1 MPPHPAIATTAEIVA
16 ELKAGRMVI
25 LVDEEDRENE
35 GDLVMA
41 AEHITPEA
49 INFMAK
55 HGRGLICLTLTE
67 NRCKKLGLVQMAR
80 NNKTQYGTAF
90 TVSIEAAEGVTTGIS
105 AADRAR
111 TIQVAVAKIIDGR
124 RHRAA
129 RPRFPDYRSRRG
141 RSGPRRTHRGRLRSG
156 RHGRS
161 GTLFGDLRD
170 HERRRHDGPPAGVDG
185 VRQAEHLRIGT
196 IADLIHYR
204 AASETLVE
212 RVISK
217 TVSTAHGDFCL
228 HAYVDRASGATHLA
242 LVKGQIP
249 AGGETL
255 VRVHEPLSVLDFL
268 DPASKQQSFS
278 IDEAQAALAKNGHGV
293 IVLMHRPE
301 DGEALI
307 TRLTGTVNAI
317 PPRIQ
322 TKWDPRT
329 YGIGAQILR
338 DLGVSKMRLL
348 SSPRKMPSMT
358 GFGLE
363 VTGFV
368 TSPAEL

>member
-1 MPPHPAIATTAEIVA
+1 MSPHPAIATTTEIVA

-67 NRCKKLGLVQMAR
+67 ERCRKLGLAQMAR

-111 TIQVAVAKIIDGR
+111 TIQVAVAKNATPDDIVQPGHVFPITAREGGVLVRAGHTEAGCDLAGMAGLQPASVICEIMNDDGTMARLPELIDF
-124 RHRAA
+124 A
-129 RPRFPDYRSRRG
+129 RE
-141 RSGPRRTHRGRLRSG
+141 
-156 RHGRS
+156 HG
-161 GTLFGDLRD
+161 LK
-170 HERRRHDGPPAGVDG
+170 
-185 VRQAEHLRIGT
+185 IGT

-204 AASETLVE
+204 AGSEKLVE
-212 RVISK
+212 RVTSK
-217 TVSTAHGDFCL
+217 NISTAHGEFAM
-228 HAYVDRASGATHLA
+228 HAYVDRASGATHLV
-242 LVKGQIP
+242 LVKGSIP
-249 AGGETL
+249 IGGETL

-268 DPASKQQSFS
+268 DPGSKQQSFS

-301 DGEALI
+301 DGEALLA
-307 TRLTGTVNAI
+307 RLSGQNKNS
-317 PPRIQ
+317 PRAQ
-322 TKWDPRT
+322 SKWDPRT

-338 DLGVSKMRLL
+338 DLGVTKMRLL
-348 SSPRKMPSMT
+348 SSPRRMPSMT
-358 GFGLE
+358 GFDLE

-368 TSPAEL
+368 PSPAEL

>member
-1 MPPHPAIATTAEIVA
+1 MPPHPAIATTEEIVA
-16 ELKAGRMVI
+16 ELKAGRMVV

-41 AEHITPEA
+41 AEHVTPEA

-55 HGRGLICLTLTE
+55 YGRGLVCLTLTGE
-67 NRCKKLGLVQMAR
+67 RCRKLGLSQMAR
-80 NNKTQYGTAF
+80 SNGTQFGTAF

-105 AADRAR
+105 AADRAHTIR
-111 TIQVAVAKIIDGR
+111 TAVARNAIADDIVQPGHVFPITAREGGVLVRAGHTEAGCDLAGMAGLEPASVICEIMNDDGTM
-124 RHRAA
+124 A
-129 RPRFPDYRSRRG
+129 RLPELIEFSKQ
-141 RSGPRRTHRGRLRSG
+141 
-156 RHGRS
+156 HG
-161 GTLFGDLRD
+161 LK
-170 HERRRHDGPPAGVDG
+170 
-185 VRQAEHLRIGT
+185 IGT

-204 AASETLVE
+204 AASEKLVE
-212 RVISK
+212 RVTSK
-217 TVSTAHGDFCL
+217 TIATAHGEFL
-228 HAYVDRASGATHLA
+228 MHAYVDRAGGATHLA
-242 LVKGQIP
+242 LVKGEIP
-249 AGGETL
+249 ADGETL

-268 DPASKQQSFS
+268 DPASKRQSFS

-301 DGEALI
+301 DGEALLA
-307 TRLTGTVNAI
+307 RLTTPVDA
-317 PPRIQ
+317 PRQ
-322 TKWDPRT
+322 QQKWDPRT

-338 DLGVSKMRLL
+338 DVGVSRMRLL